1 MCNDYMLILIVEN
14 ILCIC
19 KIVIRSVIMDLKNVS
34 ILSDKNS
41 VVLKYQN
48 EKIMLFKSKF
58 EKHRVCYFFLQ
69 ENASDEFAELV
80 LNNLEQV
87 GIEMDMQSKKYF
99 IDAED
104 ERSFEHIFEKL
115 GYNLHF
121 NFSNLFFKSYSI
133 N

>member
-1 MCNDYMLILIVEN
+1 ME
-14 ILCIC
+14 
-19 KIVIRSVIMDLKNVS
+19 LKNVS
-34 ILSDKNS
+34 ILPDENS

-48 EKIMLFKSKF
+48 QRIMLFKSTF
-58 EKHRVCYFFLQ
+58 EKDRVCYSFLQ
-69 ENASDEFAELV
+69 ENASDEFVELV

-104 ERSFEHIFEKL
+104 ERSFEYIFEKL